1 MVNRKGWWYVMA
13 YYGYITTIKEIKK
26 HPNADKLQITY
37 CFGNQ
42 CVIGLDMY
50 IGQKVVYFPE
60 GGQLNYEFALENNL
74 LRIKNEDGTY
84 SGGYMDAN
92 KRRITTIRLR
102 GEVSDGLILP
112 IECLSKYTNIDK
124 LKEGDKI
131 DTLGGVLLCNKYIPA
146 TKIMS
151 NVNRSEKKTK
161 KNKKEALE
169 QISYPYFLEHV
180 DTNQLV
186 YNINRFQEGDICTIS
201 LKMHGTSDRIS
212 NTLEVIKKKPSKIQK
227 LFGAKPRVISRKWK
241 VMQGTRRV
249 ILKDNIQDGYYGS
262 NDFRNK
268 YKEQIKE
275 NLPKGMTVYGEIV
288 GWVNETTPIMGKC
301 SNKKLGYDYVQKYG
315 DETIFDYGCEPGESD
330 FYVYR
335 ITMTNED
342 GYVIELPTLQAKIEA
357 EKLGL
362 KFVPI
367 FETFTF
373 TTIEDLMERINKYV
387 DGPDLIGHHIRE
399 GVVIRIEN
407 KDTFVAFKHKNDTF
421 KILSGIIS
429 ENMNTENMTEDM
441 VDEMA

>member
-1 MVNRKGWWYVMA
+1 MKPIV
-13 YYGYITTIKEIKK
+13 YIV
-26 HPNADKLQITY
+26 H
-37 CFGNQ
+37 
-42 CVIGLDMY
+42 
-50 IGQKVVYFPE
+50 
-60 GGQLNYEFALENNL
+60 
-74 LRIKNEDGTY
+74 
-84 SGGYMDAN
+84 
-92 KRRITTIRLR
+92 
-102 GEVSDGLILP
+102 
-112 IECLSKYTNIDK
+112 
-124 LKEGDKI
+124 
-131 DTLGGVLLCNKYIPA
+131 
-146 TKIMS
+146 
-151 NVNRSEKKTK
+151 
-161 KNKKEALE
+161 
-169 QISYPYFLEHV
+169 HV
-180 DTNQLV
+180 DTEGPL
-186 YNINRFQEGDICTIS
+186 YEDIKETFKRLEDILHIKLNIKPTQANLNKLRNGEIDGIS
-201 LKMHGTSDRIS
+201 EDLTEKIRIIANPHLLS
-212 NTLEVIKKKPSKIQK
+212 YKKSWGEVDEM
-227 LFGAKPRVISRKWK
+227 LYR
-241 VMQGTRRV
+241 
-249 ILKDNIQDGYYGS
+249 ILS
-262 NDFRNK
+262 PDFRNK

-275 NLPKGMTVYGEIV
+275 NLPKGMTIYGEIV

-373 TTIEDLMERINKYV
+373 TTIEDLMDRVNKYV